1 MPVPAPQT
9 FFLQQGILGVIIVVL
24 GSFIFY
30 LFKRLDDKDKTIEN
44 RDQIIMGL
52 QDKRVI
58 DYKDNSDK
66 IINASNS
73 LLTSMQ
79 SLKDAAGAQ
88 TNAITKM
95 LDNFIGRSK

>member
-1 MPVPAPQT
+1 MPTADVQAY
-9 FFLQQGILGVIIVVL
+9 FLQQGILGVIILVL
-24 GSFIFY
+24 GAFI
-30 LFKRLDDKDKTIEN
+30 LWLLKRIDDKDKTIEN
-44 RDQIIMGL
+44 RDQIILGL
-52 QDKRVI
+52 QDKRVL
-58 DYKDNSDK
+58 DYKENSEK
-66 IINASNS
+66 IITASNS

>member
-1 MPVPAPQT
+1 MPVPDPQT